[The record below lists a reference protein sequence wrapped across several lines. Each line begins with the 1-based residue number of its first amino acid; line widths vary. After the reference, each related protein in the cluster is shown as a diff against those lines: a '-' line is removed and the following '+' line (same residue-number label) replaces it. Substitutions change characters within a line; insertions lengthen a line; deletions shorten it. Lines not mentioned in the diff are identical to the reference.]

1 MANDNLDLS
10 LDQGK
15 AKKKKLI
22 IIIAVVVVL
31 LLAGG
36 GAAFFLLS
44 GGDAPPAAE
53 TAGEGAGDD
62 ASVGGEGTAEGGG
75 EGAEGTAGAAAGQ
88 GAIYVAM
95 PRPFIFNVS
104 GSQRDRVVQI
114 KVQLLVRGSDN
125 ELLARKHIPL
135 IESALL
141 TTFAQISADE
151 LATIDG
157 KEQLRVTA
165 LAAVREAIKAL
176 ENREVVAEILFTGFV
191 MQ

>member
-1 MANDNLDLS
+1 MADDNLDLS

-22 IIIAVVVVL
+22 IIVAIAVVVL
-31 LLAGG
+31 LAAGG
-36 GAAFFLLS
+36 GAFFMLS
-44 GGDAPPAAE
+44 GGDEPPAAE
-53 TAGEGAGDD
+53 VAGTEDAAVDAAGEG
-62 ASVGGEGTAEGGG
+62 GEATTTVAKS
-75 EGAEGTAGAAAGQ
+75 
-88 GAIYVAM
+88 AIYVAM

-114 KVQLLVRGSDN
+114 KVQLLVRGGDN

-165 LAAVREAIKAL
+165 LTAVREALKAL
-176 ENREVVAEILFTGFV
+176 ENRDVVSEILFTGFV

>member
-1 MANDNLDLS
+1 MADDNLDLS
-10 LDQGK
+10 LDQVK

-22 IIIAVVVVL
+22 IIIAAVVL
-31 LLAGG
+31 LLAVAG
-36 GAAFFLLS
+36 GAFVMLA
-44 GGDAPPAAE
+44 GDDAPPAAE
-53 TAGEGAGDD
+53 AAGD
-62 ASVGGEGTAEGGG
+62 GE
-75 EGAEGTAGAAAGQ
+75 AAAG
-88 GAIYVAM
+88 GADAAVDGGGDAAAAAKSAIYVAM

-104 GSQRDRVVQI
+104 GSRRDRVVQI

-157 KEQLRVTA
+157 KEQLRMTA
-165 LAAVREAIKAL
+165 LSAVREAIKAL

>member
-1 MANDNLDLS
+1 MADDNLDLS

-22 IIIAVVVVL
+22 IIIAAVVVVL
-31 LLAGG
+31 AVAGG
-36 GAAFFLLS
+36 AFVMLS

-53 TAGEGAGDD
+53 VAGEGEAD
-62 ASVGGEGTAEGGG
+62 GGAA
-75 EGAEGTAGAAAGQ
+75 GAEGTEGASEGAAAAAQ
-88 GAIYVAM
+88 SAIYVAM

-104 GSQRDRVVQI
+104 GSRRDRVVQI

-157 KEQLRVTA
+157 KEQLRMTS
-165 LAAVREAIKAL
+165 LSAVREAIKAL
-176 ENREVVAEILFTGFV
+176 ENRDVVAEILFTGFV

>member
-1 MANDNLDLS
+1 MADDNLDLS

-31 LLAGG
+31 LLGGG

-44 GGDAPPAAE
+44 GADTPPAAE
-53 TAGEGAGDD
+53 AEGEAAADGAD
-62 ASVGGEGTAEGGG
+62 AGGEGG
-75 EGAEGTAGAAAGQ
+75 EGDAAAAAAAKS
-88 GAIYVAM
+88 AIYVAM

-104 GSQRDRVVQI
+104 GSRRDRVVQI

-165 LAAVREAIKAL
+165 LSAVREAIKAL

>member
-1 MANDNLDLS
+1 MADDNLDLS

-22 IIIAVVVVL
+22 IIIAAVVVVL
-31 LLAGG
+31 AVAGG
-36 GAAFFLLS
+36 AFVMLS

-53 TAGEGAGDD
+53 VAGEGEADG
-62 ASVGGEGTAEGGG
+62 
-75 EGAEGTAGAAAGQ
+75 GAEGTEGASEGAAAAAQ
-88 GAIYVAM
+88 SAIYVAM

-104 GSQRDRVVQI
+104 GSRRDRVVQI
-114 KVQLLVRGSDN
+114 KVQLLVRGSEN

-157 KEQLRVTA
+157 KEQLRMTS
-165 LAAVREAIKAL
+165 LSAVREAIKAL
-176 ENREVVAEILFTGFV
+176 ENRDVVAEILFTGFV